1 MSSLERETDLMEVEN
16 KTEENRKV
24 TFNPCYRHF
33 YNACFDVHRDVNSTQ
48 FILEQFLAHLI
59 YWWCAWL
66 RQVKVERKKLRR
78 AAQRAEKENK
88 KRGLQAVRDRQNIP
102 DDIGNN
108 IREEGNFHLSLPSL
122 SVTEEELM
130 DVKTAADGKRKVSFT
145 HAIDIFVERASTS
158 MEMSIIHNIFFNNF
172 RLI

>member
-1 MSSLERETDLMEVEN
+1 MAERA
-16 KTEENRKV
+16 K
-24 TFNPCYRHF
+24 
-33 YNACFDVHRDVNSTQ
+33 
-48 FILEQFLAHLI
+48 
-59 YWWCAWL
+59 
-66 RQVKVERKKLRR
+66 
-78 AAQRAEKENK
+78 KENK

-122 SVTEEELM
+122 SVTEEEPM

-145 HAIDIFVERASTS
+145 HALDIFVERASTS

-172 RLI
+172 GLI